1 VYRQIGDRAGE
12 ARALNGLGR
21 TALALGRCH
30 EARALHTT
38 ALGIAEDIG
47 DPHPLADAHDGLATV
62 QHADGHVDLARKHW
76 QEALA
81 LYTAVGAPC
90 ADQVVARLAELERA

>member
-1 VYRQIGDRAGE
+1 MRKSFRSILTGMVRE
-12 ARALNGLGR
+12 ANA
-21 TALALGRCH
+21 ACH

-90 ADQVVARLAELERA
+90 ADQVGARLAELEQA